1 MSLANNIAATHS
13 ARSDSVEVG
22 FSKLR
27 FTSFVSFGDEFINEH
42 EAPAFIESVAW
53 FQSLNAIATPQHLKI
68 VKNATF
74 ERLVSRT
81 FPFADLDGTRVATDL
96 MILTFLLD
104 DLSDVVQATDDGAM
118 HVMSVV
124 EGQVTHVLQGGAP
137 RAGEHPLAVAMR
149 SIVDRAILIGN
160 PAWIELMTKEY
171 ITYLEMNR
179 LERINR
185 LDGPG
190 LSWTMFENTRYY
202 SSCVLPFLYL
212 SAAMGCTGCP
222 SSVLSMPF
230 LQIMTNLAVNHVAWV
245 NDIVGAN
252 KERKEAVNNNIVF
265 VMANDRGLTMSGAV
279 KEAVKRTNQ
288 ECEVFLNFEHKLH
301 AGGVVVDADDLL
313 NYIEVLKYW
322 MRGSLDWHFE
332 SKRYK
337 VKACK

>member
-1 MSLANNIAATHS
+1 M
-13 ARSDSVEVG
+13 RSDSVEVG
-22 FSKLR
+22 FNKLR
-27 FTSFVSFGDEFINEH
+27 FTSFTSFGDEFINEH

-81 FPFADLDGTRVATDL
+81 FPFADLAGARIATDL
-96 MILTFLLD
+96 MILTFLID
-104 DLSDVVQATDDGAM
+104 DLSDVVEATDDTAM
-118 HVMSVV
+118 HAMSAV
-124 EGQVTHVLQGGAP
+124 EGQVTHVLRGGTP
-137 RAGEHPLAVAMR
+137 RPGEHPLAVAMR
-149 SIVDRAILIGN
+149 SIVDRAMLTYN
-160 PAWIELMTKEY
+160 PDWIDLMRKEF

-185 LDGPG
+185 LEGPG

-212 SAAMGCTGCP
+212 SAGMGCTGCP
-222 SSVLSMPF
+222 STVLSVPF
-230 LQIMTNLAVNHVAWV
+230 VKIMTDLTVNHVAWV

-265 VMANDRGLTMSGAV
+265 VIANDRGLTMAGAV
-279 KEAVKRTNQ
+279 KDAVKRTNQ
-288 ECEVFLNFEHKLH
+288 ECEVFLNLEHRLH
-301 AGGVVVDADDLL
+301 AGGAVVDGDDLF

-337 VKACK
+337 VKASK